1 MTTATLEPL
10 TDASAIDELRQA
22 CLKRIEAHPGDPEAH
37 DAILDLYLETL
48 RRLDHGWTVKSVI
61 TNALIRLS
69 RL

>member
-10 TDASAIDELRQA
+10 TEDCAVAALQQA
-22 CLKRIEAHPGDPEAH
+22 CQKRIAANPGDPKAH

-48 RRLDHGWTVKSVI
+48 RRLENGWTLKSVI

>member
-1 MTTATLEPL
+1 MTTATLEPQ
-10 TDASAIDELRQA
+10 TDSCAVSELQQA
-22 CLKRIEAHPGDPEAH
+22 CMKRITANPGDVETH

-48 RRLDHGWTVKSVI
+48 RRLDHGWTLKSVI

>member
-1 MTTATLEPL
+1 MTTAALEPL
-10 TDASAIDELRQA
+10 TEDCAVAALQQA
-22 CLKRIEAHPGDPEAH
+22 CLKRIAAHPRDTEAH

-48 RRLDHGWTVKSVI
+48 RRLDDGWTLKSVI

>member
-10 TDASAIDELRQA
+10 TEIDAVAALQQA
-22 CLKRIEAHPGDPEAH
+22 CMKRIAANPRDAEAH
-37 DAILDLYLETL
+37 DEILDLYLETL
-48 RRLDHGWTVKSVI
+48 KRLDHGWTLKSVI

>member
-10 TDASAIDELRQA
+10 TEMDAVAALQQA
-22 CLKRIEAHPGDPEAH
+22 CIRRIAANPRDAEAH
-37 DAILDLYLETL
+37 DAILDLYLET
-48 RRLDHGWTVKSVI
+48 RKRLDHGWTPKSVI